1 MSVKDDVI
9 VKQCAGGCGDLV
21 RPRGTSLE
29 DFPDTIGV
37 AHEGWCRKKG
47 CMESRIMGWGSGPTV
62 EEKRLMDPHSRA
74 VDEGWPLSALAGF
87 SGPNTA
93 GRFTYWCKFCDFDG
107 PARSEREARQ
117 YVYGHF
123 FKYLPER
130 EKQ

>member
-29 DFPDTIGV
+29 DFPDTNGV

-47 CMESRIMGWGSGPTV
+47 CMESRTIGWGSGPTV

-74 VDEGWPLSALAGF
+74 IAEGRPLSALAGV
-87 SGPNTA
+87 SGPTPA
-93 GRFTYWCKFCDFDG
+93 ARFTIVRMVCKFTS
-107 PARSEREARQ
+107 PAC
-117 YVYGHF
+117 
-123 FKYLPER
+123 
-130 EKQ
+130 